1 MKKQLIRHNNFN
13 GFMSLKILLFILIA
27 LINYSLVAA
36 QAITDSLKSDKK
48 RVKVNDQMQYNIGNG
63 KTLIYNKPQQLGF
76 IRDLPRDAAGIITS
90 AFKKESVKPWLAIAG
105 STGLLLL
112 SDQAIA
118 DGVIQFSE
126 NIHLHA
132 EEKNKNLLNFKMGGK
147 DVSLFRLPANV
158 NTALYQIG
166 QGFPS
171 LLIGAGLYTYG
182 KINNDYRALS
192 TASQLAEAFILM
204 GVSTQ
209 IVKRIT
215 GRQSPSETTTPG
227 GKWHPFPSI
236 SQFQNHTPNY
246 DAFPSGHLAT
256 LMSSVT
262 IFSENY
268 PEKKWIKPVGYSIT
282 GLVGYAMINNKVH
295 WASDYPLALAMGYLC
310 AKQVVK
316 RNRKVVSS
324 TASAKN
330 KGELTYTFNYLHGTV
345 MPGIVYKF

>member
-1 MKKQLIRHNNFN
+1 MIKKIT
-13 GFMSLKILLFILIA
+13 LFIVLTI
-27 LINYSLVAA
+27 INYSYVCA
-36 QAITDSLKSDKK
+36 QTTESSDSFNTIKK
-48 RVKVNDQMQYNIGNG
+48 MVKHGDEMQYNIGNG
-63 KTLIYNKPQQLGF
+63 NTLIYTKPRQFGF
-76 IRDLPRDAAGIITS
+76 IRDLPKDAGGIVAD
-90 AFKKESVKPWLAIAG
+90 AFKRESVKPWLLITG
-105 STGLLLL
+105 STALLLL

-126 NIHLHA
+126 NIHLHP

-147 DVSLFRLPANV
+147 DVSLLRLPANV
-158 NTALYQIG
+158 NTALYQVG

-182 KINNDYRALS
+182 KINKDYRALS

-215 GRQSPSETTTPG
+215 GRQSPSESSTPG
-227 GKWHPFPSI
+227 GNWHFFPSF
-236 SQFQNHTPNY
+236 SKYQNHTPNY

-268 PEKKWIKPVGYSIT
+268 PEKKWIKPAGYSLT
-282 GLVGYAMINNKVH
+282 GLVCYAMINNKVH
-295 WASDYPLALAMGYLC
+295 WSSDYPLAIGMGYLC
-310 AKQVVK
+310 AKQVLK
-316 RNRKVVSS
+316 HNRKVISS
-324 TASAKN
+324 TTEAK
-330 KGELTYTFNYLHGTV
+330 KRGQLSYTFNYLNGAL